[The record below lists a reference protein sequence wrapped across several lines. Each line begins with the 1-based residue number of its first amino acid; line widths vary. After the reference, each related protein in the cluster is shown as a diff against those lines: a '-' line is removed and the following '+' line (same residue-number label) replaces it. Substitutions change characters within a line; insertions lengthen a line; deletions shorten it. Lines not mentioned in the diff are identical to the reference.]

1 MHKENQVFKTS
12 STAIVLE
19 FRQFWAL
26 SLSRKKYEEINV
38 EWFKVPMSPNLLL
51 FYSKVHIKKGTSA
64 KIFFDLNKTRIF
76 YDFLNPTFVWYIPSA
91 DRESTG
97 SYTTSCDVVSGTLV
111 AVSPVFTINE
121 RPTKE
126 VPEVVF
132 IE

>member
-1 MHKENQVFKTS
+1 M
-12 STAIVLE
+12 
-19 FRQFWAL
+19 
-26 SLSRKKYEEINV
+26 
-38 EWFKVPMSPNLLL
+38 PMSPNLLF

-76 YDFLNPTFVWYIPSA
+76 YDFLNPTFVWYTPSA

-97 SYTTSCDVVSGTLV
+97 SYMTSCDVVSGTLV